1 MLWIR
6 AVGKLRDPGDPGA
19 SITRPSWR
27 SGHSIRR
34 RPGARGA
41 ESVCPMLSTI
51 GVCRLA
57 LMASLPLVSAVT
69 ISLPGSAAAGGS
81 TAGECPASSALPT
94 GGTVQEAAASV
105 ACEIKQERVRRELPK
120 LRADRRLALAAERHA
135 RDMVRRGY
143 FSHFTA
149 GGRGMTARVRA
160 TGYLQDVAAWG
171 LGETLA
177 WGTGHRST
185 PAATVAAWMHS
196 GPHRRVLLNPR
207 YCEVGIGLELGTPF
221 APSPDSAATFVAE
234 LGFVE
239 P

>member
-1 MLWIR
+1 MDSR
-6 AVGKLRDPGDPGA
+6 SGEAARDPGDPGA

-27 SGHSIRR
+27 SGHSNSPQARSARCRIRL
-34 RPGARGA
+34 
-41 ESVCPMLSTI
+41 PMPCTTAA
-51 GVCRLA
+51 CRLA
-57 LMASLPLVSAVT
+57 LMASLPLVSVVT
-69 ISLPGSAAAGGS
+69 ITLPGSAAAGGS

-94 GGTVQEAAASV
+94 GDTVQEAAASV
-105 ACEIKQERVRRELPK
+105 ACEIKQERVRRELPE

-149 GGRGMTARVRA
+149 GGRGITARVRA
-160 TGYLQDVAAWG
+160 TGYLQDAAAWG

-207 YCEVGIGLELGTPF
+207 YREVGIGLELGTPF
-221 APSPDSAATFVAE
+221 ASSPDSAATFVAE